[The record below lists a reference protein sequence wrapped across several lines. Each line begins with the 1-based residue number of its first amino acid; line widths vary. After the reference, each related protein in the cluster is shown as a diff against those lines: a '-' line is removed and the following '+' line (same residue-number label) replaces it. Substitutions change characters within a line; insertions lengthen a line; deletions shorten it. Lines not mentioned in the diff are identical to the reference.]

1 MADGLMLSRQCLPC
15 RNHTDLKINHKFN
28 IESLHLKFVHSICIK
43 LNCKSNQNLKKKK
56 KRSTS
61 LPYKKYELGTSVT
74 ELTNSFS
81 LVTILF

>member
-1 MADGLMLSRQCLPC
+1 MY
-15 RNHTDLKINHKFN
+15 
-28 IESLHLKFVHSICIK
+28 VHSICIK
-43 LNCKSNQNLKKKK
+43 LNCKSNQNLKKKE